1 MTNQDSAH
9 DIPETPGEG
18 RVGRKKVR
26 LLALAGVGAL
36 VAVGLGVGVA
46 VIVTSDNG
54 GSEDGG
60 STGQIAD
67 SRPDAASGNAADT
80 RSQEDA
86 NLPRPSQVAT
96 KCAVADNPDL
106 NGFSGGKMWAD
117 EDEWTV
123 DRGADHDVIT
133 EGWVRVSSTG
143 EVLVV
148 SCALDRSADGDW
160 EVVNAW
166 VVD

>member
-1 MTNQDSAH
+1 MDCPVDSDLMTNQDSAH
-9 DIPETPGEG
+9 GTPEAPDTGK
-18 RVGRKKVR
+18 VGRR
-26 LLALAGVGAL
+26 TGWLLALAGLGAL
-36 VAVGLGVGVA
+36 VVVGLGIGAAVVA
-46 VIVTSDNG
+46 TSDGEG
-54 GSEDGG
+54 GS
-60 STGQIAD
+60 AD
-67 SRPDAASGNAADT
+67 DR
-80 RSQEDA
+80 RQEDA

-96 KCAVADNPDL
+96 KCALADNPDL
-106 NGFSGGKMWAD
+106 NGFSGGQWAD
-117 EDEWTV
+117 EEEWTV

-133 EGWVRVSSTG
+133 EGWFRASSTG